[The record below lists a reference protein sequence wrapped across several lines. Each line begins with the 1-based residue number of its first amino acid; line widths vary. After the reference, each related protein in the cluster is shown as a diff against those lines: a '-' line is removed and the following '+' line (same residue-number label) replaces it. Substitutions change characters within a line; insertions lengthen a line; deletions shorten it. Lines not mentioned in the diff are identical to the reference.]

1 MEKAMKSCIAVPEIL
16 LPRAGTDMHAW
27 AVIAC
32 DQHTSDSVYWSELEK
47 TVGEK
52 PSTLRLTLPEIYLD
66 KADCAERIGNIAK
79 AMREYRN
86 GGVFRKLPKG
96 FVLVRRE
103 TPYSPVR
110 TGIVLAVDLE
120 EYSYEKQSN
129 ASIRATE
136 ATILERIPP
145 RLKIRE
151 CAELEFPHIMLL
163 YDDPQDVVL
172 GELKGRTDLET
183 LYNFELNMGGGHV
196 CGQFVSEYEEVIRRF
211 ESLKKDGLLF
221 MVGDGN
227 HSLASAKALWEKIK
241 ADLPACEQETHP
253 ARYALCEAVNL
264 YDEGI
269 RFEAIHRLVKGV
281 DTADFI
287 KSFSGTGKGNG
298 AFYVSGKKQSISLP
312 EEAADAVRAVDSYIL
327 EYVSKKGG
335 SVDYIHGEQALA
347 QLTRENPD
355 YVGISLPKMDKG
367 ELFGQ
372 VQRFGSLPRK
382 TFSMGESEEK
392 RYYIE
397 GKEIR

>member
-16 LPRAGTDMHAW
+16 LPREGTDMYAW

-79 AMREYRN
+79 TMREYRN

-96 FVLVRRE
+96 FVLVRRK

-183 LYNFELNMGGGHV
+183 LYDFELNMGGGHV

-241 ADLPACEQETHP
+241 ADLPASEQETHP

-312 EEAADAVRAVDSYIL
+312 EEAADAVRAVDSYIM

-382 TFSMGESEEK
+382 TFSMGEGEEK

>member
-1 MEKAMKSCIAVPEIL
+1 MKSCIAVPEIL

-79 AMREYRN
+79 TMREYRN

-96 FVLVRRE
+96 FVLVRRK

-183 LYNFELNMGGGHV
+183 LYDFELNMGGGHV

-241 ADLPACEQETHP
+241 ADLPASEQETHP

-312 EEAADAVRAVDSYIL
+312 KEAADAVRAVDSYIL

>member
-1 MEKAMKSCIAVPEIL
+1 MNSCIVAPEIL
-16 LPRAGTDMHAW
+16 LPRVGTDMHAW

-32 DQHTSDSVYWSELEK
+32 DQHTSDSAYWSELEK
-47 TVGEK
+47 IVGDK

-66 KADCAERIGNIAK
+66 KPDCSDRIESISKTMHAYKAK
-79 AMREYRN
+79 
-86 GGVFRKLPKG
+86 GIFRKLPKG
-96 FVLVRRE
+96 FVLVRRK
-103 TPYSPVR
+103 TPYSPMR

-120 EYSYEKQSN
+120 DYSYEKQSR
-129 ASIRATE
+129 AAIRATE

-163 YDDPQDVVL
+163 YDDPQDLVL
-172 GELKGRTDLET
+172 GNLKRRTDLET
-183 LYNFELNMGGGHV
+183 LYDFELNMRGGHIS
-196 CGQFVSEYEEVIRRF
+196 GQFVPEHEDVIKRF
-211 ESLKKDGLLF
+211 ESLRKDGLLF

-241 ADLPACEQETHP
+241 ADLSESEKDVHP

-281 DTADFI
+281 DAADFI
-287 KSFSGTGKGNG
+287 NRFMESGKGNG
-298 AFYVSGKKQSISLP
+298 VLYAGGKKQSISLP
-312 EEAADAVRAVDSYIL
+312 EEAADAVRMVDSYIS
-327 EYVSKKGG
+327 EYLTKRGG
-335 SVDYIHGEQALA
+335 SVDYIHGEEALA

-355 YVGISLPKMDKG
+355 YVGICLPKMDKG
-367 ELFGQ
+367 QLFGQ
-372 VQRFGSLPRK
+372 VLRFGSLPRK

>member
-32 DQHTSDSVYWSELEK
+32 DQHTSDSAYWSELEK

-79 AMREYRN
+79 TMREYRN

-96 FVLVRRE
+96 FVLVRRK

-183 LYNFELNMGGGHV
+183 LYDFELNMGGGHV

-241 ADLPACEQETHP
+241 ADLPASEQETHP

-287 KSFSGTGKGNG
+287 KTFSGTGKGDG

-312 EEAADAVRAVDSYIL
+312 EEAADAVRAVDSYIM

>member
-1 MEKAMKSCIAVPEIL
+1 MERTMKSCIAVPEIL
-16 LPRAGTDMHAW
+16 LPRVGTDMHAW

-32 DQHTSDSVYWSELEK
+32 DQHTSDSAYWSELEQ

-66 KADCAERIGNIAK
+66 RADCAVRIGNIAK
-79 AMREYRN
+79 TMREYRD

-96 FVLVRRE
+96 FVLVRRK
-103 TPYSPVR
+103 TSYSPVR

-163 YDDPQDVVL
+163 YDDPQDLVL

-183 LYNFELNMGGGHV
+183 LYDFELNMGGGHV

-241 ADLPACEQETHP
+241 VNLPASEQESHP

-281 DTADFI
+281 DTADFV
-287 KSFSGTGKGNG
+287 KNFSGTGKGNG

-312 EEAADAVRAVDSYIL
+312 EEAADAVRMVDSYIS
-327 EYVSKKGG
+327 EYVSKNGG

-347 QLTRENPD
+347 QFTWENPD
-355 YVGISLPKMDKG
+355 YVGICLPKMDKG
-367 ELFGQ
+367 QLFGQ

>member
-1 MEKAMKSCIAVPEIL
+1 MEKIMNSCIVAPEIL
-16 LPRAGTDMHAW
+16 LPRIGTDMYAW

-32 DQHTSDSVYWSELEK
+32 DQHTSDSAYWSELEK
-47 TVGEK
+47 IVGEK

-66 KADCAERIGNIAK
+66 KADCSDRIGNIAK
-79 AMREYRN
+79 TMREYKAC
-86 GGVFRKLPKG
+86 GVFRKLKKG
-96 FVLVRRE
+96 FVLVRRK
-103 TPYSPVR
+103 TQYSPMR

-120 EYSYEKQSN
+120 EYSYEKNSS
-129 ASIRATE
+129 AAIRATE

-163 YDDPQDVVL
+163 YDDPQDLVL
-172 GELKGRTDLET
+172 GNLKRRTDLET
-183 LYNFELNMGGGHV
+183 LYDFELNMDGGHI
-196 CGQFVSEYEEVIRRF
+196 CGQFVPEYEEVIRRF
-211 ESLKKDGLLF
+211 ENVKKDGLLF

-227 HSLASAKALWEKIK
+227 HSLASAKALWDKVKMNLTE
-241 ADLPACEQETHP
+241 AEQKTHP

-264 YDEGI
+264 YDDGI

-281 DTADFI
+281 NAADFI
-287 KSFSGTGKGNG
+287 KNFAGSDKGNG
-298 AFYVSGKKQSISLP
+298 SVYVGGKKQSITLP
-312 EEAADAVRAVDSYIL
+312 EKAADAVREVDSFISGYL
-327 EYVSKKGG
+327 SKNGG
-335 SVDYIHGEQALA
+335 SVDYIHGEQALS
-347 QLTRENPD
+347 QFTRENSD
-355 YVGISLPKMDKG
+355 YVGICLPKMDKAQ
-367 ELFGQ
+367 LFGQ

>member
-66 KADCAERIGNIAK
+66 KEDCAERIGNIAK
-79 AMREYRN
+79 TMREYMD

-96 FVLVRRE
+96 FVLVRRK

-183 LYNFELNMGGGHV
+183 LYDFELNMGGGHV

-241 ADLPACEQETHP
+241 ADLPASEQETHP

-312 EEAADAVRAVDSYIL
+312 EEAADAVRAVDSYIM

>member
-1 MEKAMKSCIAVPEIL
+1 MERTMKSCIAVPEIL
-16 LPRAGTDMHAW
+16 LPRVGTDMHAW

-32 DQHTSDSVYWSELEK
+32 DQHTSDSAYWSELEQ

-66 KADCAERIGNIAK
+66 RADCAVRIGNIAK
-79 AMREYRN
+79 TMREYRD

-96 FVLVRRE
+96 FILVRRK

-163 YDDPQDVVL
+163 YDDPQDLVL

-183 LYNFELNMGGGHV
+183 LYDFELNMGGGHV

-241 ADLPACEQETHP
+241 ANLPASEQESHP

-281 DTADFI
+281 DTADFV
-287 KSFSGTGKGNG
+287 KNFSGTGKGNG

-312 EEAADAVRAVDSYIL
+312 EEAADAVRMVDSYIS
-327 EYVSKKGG
+327 EYVSKNGG

-347 QLTRENPD
+347 QFTRENPD
-355 YVGISLPKMDKG
+355 YVGICLPKMDKG
-367 ELFGQ
+367 QLFGQ

>member
-1 MEKAMKSCIAVPEIL
+1 MEKTMKSCIAVPEIL
-16 LPRAGTDMHAW
+16 LPRVGTDMHAW

-32 DQHTSDSVYWSELEK
+32 DQHTSDSAYWSELEQ

-66 KADCAERIGNIAK
+66 KEDCADRIGNIAK
-79 AMREYRN
+79 TMREYRH

-96 FVLVRRE
+96 FVLVRRK

-163 YDDPQDVVL
+163 YDDPQDLVL

-183 LYNFELNMGGGHV
+183 LYDFELNMGGGHV
-196 CGQFVSEYEEVIRRF
+196 CGQFVAEYEEVIRRF

-241 ADLPACEQETHP
+241 ADLPASERETHP

-269 RFEAIHRLVKGV
+269 RFEAIHRLVKDV
-281 DTADFI
+281 DAADFI
-287 KSFSGTGKGNG
+287 KGFSGIGKGNG

-327 EYVSKKGG
+327 EYISNKGG

-347 QLTRENPD
+347 QFTRENPD
-355 YVGISLPKMDKG
+355 YVGICLPKMDKG
-367 ELFGQ
+367 QLFGQ

>member
-16 LPRAGTDMHAW
+16 LPRAGADMHAW

-32 DQHTSDSVYWSELEK
+32 DQHTSDSVYWSELEQ

-79 AMREYRN
+79 TMREYRN

-96 FVLVRRE
+96 FVLVRRK

-183 LYNFELNMGGGHV
+183 LYDFELNMGGGHV

-241 ADLPACEQETHP
+241 ADLPASEQETHP

-287 KSFSGTGKGNG
+287 KSFSGTGKGDG

-312 EEAADAVRAVDSYIL
+312 KEAADAVRAVDSYIL

-355 YVGISLPKMDKG
+355 YVGISLRKMDKG